1 MPLIERFVSAGYLV
15 REGERVAFS
24 DEGFFVSNAI
34 LSELLN

>member
-1 MPLIERFVSAGYLV
+1 MPQIESFVSAGYLV
-15 REGERVAFS
+15 RDGERVVFS